1 VCPHSGTGVIPPEA
15 PVPCVSVCV
24 YVCVCVYMESV
35 RAILCFCVCHIM
47 CICERVC
54 ACKHARRSTR
64 RGGCAVSPR
73 LSELPRFTTLGYV
86 YAPCVC
92 RAGCA
97 NMMYVKVRRCTHRL
111 HTHTH
116 TQHTTHINNTKHTH
130 LKCAVKVLRQN
141 LLLSTA
147 ARAAEAWSQP
157 RSLSRMPTPCVDI
170 CCVRV
175 SELADVCL
183 YLHVYIPYSTY
194 ITALR
199 ELF

>member
-64 RGGCAVSPR
+64 GCAVSPR